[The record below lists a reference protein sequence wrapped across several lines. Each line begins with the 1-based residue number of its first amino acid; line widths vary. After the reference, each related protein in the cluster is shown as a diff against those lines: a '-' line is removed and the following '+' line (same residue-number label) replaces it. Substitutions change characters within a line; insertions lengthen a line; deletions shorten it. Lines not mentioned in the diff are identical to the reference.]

1 MKGVARGFAGALVS
15 FANVSW
21 ARKGRSWPSGGL
33 SRHLTKHYMLVLTPQ
48 RGCVKTRLPL
58 SGLWGACSG

>member
-33 SRHLTKHYMLVLTPQ
+33 SRHLTKHYMLVLTP
-48 RGCVKTRLPL
+48 
-58 SGLWGACSG
+58 